1 METNYQKFLAGEYCN
16 HLDQEVLQMIVQTK
30 NLLARLN
37 ATNITD
43 SATRDALLR
52 QMLGNIGKYSSID
65 INFHCECGKHIFIG
79 DKVIINMNCTFLDDN
94 IIKIGNNV
102 LIAPNVQLL
111 DWWWND
117 RLTRHHDREEQ
128 RDRGRQCSDKI
139 HSHL

>member
-52 QMLGNIGKYSSID
+52 QMLGSIGKYSSIE
-65 INFHCECGKHIFIG
+65 IS
-79 DKVIINMNCTFLDDN
+79 
-94 IIKIGNNV
+94 
-102 LIAPNVQLL
+102 IANAGSTSLL
-111 DWWWND
+111 V
-117 RLTRHHDREEQ
+117 TR
-128 RDRGRQCSDKI
+128 SLSI
-139 HSHL
+139 

>member
-52 QMLGNIGKYSSID
+52 GCPKS
-65 INFHCECGKHIFIG
+65 
-79 DKVIINMNCTFLDDN
+79 VT
-94 IIKIGNNV
+94 
-102 LIAPNVQLL
+102 APFCYCLFQ
-111 DWWWND
+111 
-117 RLTRHHDREEQ
+117 
-128 RDRGRQCSDKI
+128 
-139 HSHL
+139 

>member
-52 QMLGNIGKYSSID
+52 QISIA
-65 INFHCECGKHIFIG
+65 NAGS
-79 DKVIINMNCTFLDDN
+79 TS
-94 IIKIGNNV
+94 
-102 LIAPNVQLL
+102 LL
-111 DWWWND
+111 V
-117 RLTRHHDREEQ
+117 TR
-128 RDRGRQCSDKI
+128 SLSI
-139 HSHL
+139 